1 MQSCISLRSNVYSI
15 IIWLNTSWNDHYI
28 KFSEQPS
35 FHMDTKLNR
44 KKMLSVAITVSEREI
59 TVSESERKRECVCVC
74 VCVGPQPKFHFVF
87 NWSIVDLQC

>member
-1 MQSCISLRSNVYSI
+1 M
-15 IIWLNTSWNDHYI
+15 IWFNTSWNDHYI

-44 KKMLSVAITVSEREI
+44 KKMLSLAITVSERERERERER
-59 TVSESERKRECVCVC
+59 ESVYVC